1 MRQGWDYVSM
11 GDYQADMRESA
22 ETAVAVIE
30 FIKGREK
37 AALRRVAFLELALA
51 DALRQLG
58 PGAQARVQDGD
69 IERLPDTS
77 VSLIFEQFEY
87 DRTNR
92 VRLGKPRTETAEKQT
107 ETTV

>member
-1 MRQGWDYVSM
+1 MRQDWDFVSI

-30 FIKGREK
+30 FIKGREET
-37 AALRRVAFLELALA
+37 ALRRVAFLEMALA

-58 PGAQARVQDGD
+58 PGAQVSVQDGA
-69 IERLPDTS
+69 IECLPDTS
-77 VSLIFEQFEY
+77 VTLVFERYEY